1 MSGHARLRDRGAVL
15 LLALVAFAAWTA
27 YSFSRHSQYLT
38 GAHDLGIFDQA
49 IRSYAR
55 FQEPLVPVKGIDYNI
70 LGDHFHPILVLAA
83 PAYWVWDDPRVLLVV
98 QAVLL
103 AASIPIVDAFA
114 RRRLSRGWAL
124 AVAAGY
130 ALGWPFASMVDFDFH
145 EVAFAVPLLAAAIDA
160 LDRRSDRAL
169 VLWAAALLLVRE
181 DMGAVVMMIGLIR
194 AARRPRALG
203 VALVGLGAL
212 VLVVV
217 TQVVI
222 PAMSSK
228 GQFVYWTFDALGP
241 DPVSAVRTI
250 LTDPLLVARE
260 LVTPGEKVRTLA
272 YLLLPLSLLPLGSP
286 YALLAAPLLAQR
298 LLNSREALWST
309 EFHYNAPIWIILVL
323 AMVDAGGRWGVW
335 RRPWLRGV
343 VIGWLVASQAWLIL
357 GGHSPLSRM
366 LDGRAWEP
374 TRQSIARATAVSLI
388 PPGVCVSVDDRV
400 APHLIRTNRVA
411 VPGILAPEPDYVVL
425 DLSQRT
431 TGYPHSL
438 SWVAL
443 KVAERSGYALVWADS
458 SVYVLRR
465 PVITPR
471 DECRG

>member
-1 MSGHARLRDRGAVL
+1 MAWLRARWPVL
-15 LLALVAFAAWTA
+15 LLTLVAFGVWTA
-27 YSFSRHSQYLT
+27 YSFSRHAQYLT

-49 IRSYAR
+49 IRSYAHLR
-55 FQEPLVPVKGIDYNI
+55 EPLVPVKGIDYNI

-98 QAVLL
+98 QAALL
-103 AASIPIVDAFA
+103 AASIPLVDAFA
-114 RRRLSRGWAL
+114 RRRMPGGWAL

-145 EVAFAVPLLAAAIDA
+145 EVAFAVPILAAAIDA

-181 DMGAVVMMIGLIR
+181 DMGAVVMMLGVLR
-194 AARRPRALG
+194 ALRRPRALG
-203 VALVGLGAL
+203 VVLIAVGAV
-212 VLVVV
+212 VLAVV

-222 PAMSSK
+222 PAMSST
-228 GQFVYWTFDALGP
+228 GRFAYWTFDALGP
-241 DPVSAVRTI
+241 DLGSAVRTV
-250 LTDPLLVARE
+250 LTDPLAVARE

-286 YALLAAPLLAQR
+286 YVLLAAPLLAQR
-298 LLNSREALWST
+298 FLNSREALWTT
-309 EFHYNAPIWIILVL
+309 EFHYNAPLWIILVL

-335 RRPWLRGV
+335 PRARLRAL
-343 VIGWLVASQAWLIL
+343 VIGWFVASQLLLIVS
-357 GGHSPLSRM
+357 GGSPLSRM
-366 LDGRAWEP
+366 LDGRAWSP
-374 TRQSIARATAVSLI
+374 TSQSVARATAVSLI
-388 PPGVCVSVDDRV
+388 PPDVCVSVDDRV

-411 VPGILAPEPDYVVL
+411 VIGIPAPEPDYVVI

-443 KVAERSGYALVWADS
+443 RVAERSGYVPVWSGS
-458 SVYVLRR
+458 SVHVLRR
-465 PVITPR
+465 PAITPR